1 VQDYRDIGGKKTMT
15 HNQVIFVGTVERQ
28 PKVFT
33 GENPLVSLFLKGAT
47 ERGSVFIPVT
57 VRGELAQKLTPKVAT
72 WIIGD
77 EVYVEG
83 ELDWESFGKK
93 EEKKYQTVIS
103 AKNIYRI
110 EGV

>member
-1 VQDYRDIGGKKTMT
+1 MT
-15 HNQVIFVGTVERQ
+15 HNQVIFVGTMERE
-28 PKVFT
+28 PRVFS
-33 GENPLVSLFLKGAT
+33 GENPLVSLFLKGET
-47 ERGSVFIPVT
+47 ERGSIFIPVK
-57 VRGELAQKLTPKVAT
+57 VKGELAQKLSSKVAT
-72 WIIGD
+72 WAIGD

-83 ELDWESFGKK
+83 ELDWESYKTDS

>member
-1 VQDYRDIGGKKTMT
+1 MT
-15 HNQVIFVGTVERQ
+15 HNQVIFVGTMERA
-28 PKVFT
+28 PRVFT

-47 ERGSVFIPVT
+47 ERGSVFMPVT
-57 VRGELAQKLTPKVAT
+57 VRGELAQKLISKVGN
-72 WIIGD
+72 WQVGD

-83 ELDWESFGKK
+83 ELDRESYEKNG
-93 EEKKYQTVIS
+93 EKKYETVIS

>member
-1 VQDYRDIGGKKTMT
+1 MT
-15 HNQVIFVGTVERQ
+15 HNQVIFIGTVERQ
-28 PKVFT
+28 PRVFS
-33 GENPLVSLFLKGAT
+33 GEKPLVSLFLKGET
-47 ERGSVFIPVT
+47 ERGSVFMPVT
-57 VRGELAQKLTPKVAT
+57 VRGELAQKLASKAGAWQV
-72 WIIGD
+72 GD
-77 EVYVEG
+77 EIYVEG

>member
-1 VQDYRDIGGKKTMT
+1 MDKKARNYVSFIGT
-15 HNQVIFVGTVERQ
+15 IERE
-28 PKVFT
+28 PRVFS
-33 GENPLVSLFLKGAT
+33 GDKPLVSLFLKGDT
-47 ERGSVFIPVT
+47 ERGNIHISAVA
-57 VRGELAQKLTPKVAT
+57 RGELAQKLTPKVAT

>member
-1 VQDYRDIGGKKTMT
+1 M
-15 HNQVIFVGTVERQ
+15 
-28 PKVFT
+28 
-33 GENPLVSLFLKGAT
+33 
-47 ERGSVFIPVT
+47 
-57 VRGELAQKLTPKVAT
+57 RGELAQKLTPKVAT

-93 EEKKYQTVIS
+93 DEKKYQTVIS

>member
-1 VQDYRDIGGKKTMT
+1 MDKKARNYVSFIGT
-15 HNQVIFVGTVERQ
+15 IERE
-28 PKVFT
+28 PRVFS
-33 GENPLVSLFLKGAT
+33 GDKPLVSLFLKGDT
-47 ERGSVFIPVT
+47 ERGNIFMPVT

-83 ELDWESFGKK
+83 ELDWESYKTNS